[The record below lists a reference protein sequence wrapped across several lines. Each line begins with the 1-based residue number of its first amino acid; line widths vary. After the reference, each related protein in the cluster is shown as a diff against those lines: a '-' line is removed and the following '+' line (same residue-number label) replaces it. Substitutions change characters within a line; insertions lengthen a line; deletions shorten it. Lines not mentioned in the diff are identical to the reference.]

1 MPSPS
6 APPST
11 PSSSSSASRRLAAR
25 VLLPLV
31 LLAVFIAL
39 ARSAPRQAAAEG
51 QTAKGSSVT
60 CSFSNPGYSGF
71 CRQTQSLGK
80 GASAAKVCSGI
91 LRCLNDVRCVKTYCD
106 ATTIRGNWKLE
117 SVETSVRP

>member
-6 APPST
+6 
-11 PSSSSSASRRLAAR
+11 PSSSPPSSPSSARRLAAR
-25 VLLPLV
+25 IFLPAV
-31 LLAVFIAL
+31 LLAMVIAL
-39 ARSAPRQAAAEG
+39 ASNAPRPAGAQG
-51 QTAKGSSVT
+51 QIAKGSSVT

-80 GASAAKVCSGI
+80 GASAAKVCTTI
-91 LRCLNDVRCVKTYCD
+91 LGCLNDVRCVKTYCD
-106 ATTIRGNWKLE
+106 ATAIRGNWKLE